1 MGLEKSRSTS
11 NGDRDEGSADRFE
24 ENNVTTMKLSLASVS
39 DDNDS
44 TSDSK

>member
-11 NGDRDEGSADRFE
+11 SSDRDEGSADRFK
-24 ENNVTTMKLSLASVS
+24 ENNVTTMKLSSASVS
-39 DDNDS
+39 GGNDS